1 MENHNHFLTFCHVQH
16 PCHYIFHFEQGPGSV
31 TMHIKNCLNSIMI
44 NNYPF
49 RFTCQMLAC
58 QIMLFQT
65 IKLGCFMKHPRRWPS
80 IISQSNYNSLS
91 SRLTYI
97 LLYSVKHVNPS
108 HCNRVNCLG
117 NLQLE
122 DSTDIA
128 TPTTQSRQEHC

>member
-1 MENHNHFLTFCHVQH
+1 LSNASLSNNAVSNNKARLFHEASPSLAFDYLT
-16 PCHYIFHFEQGPGSV
+16 ID
-31 TMHIKNCLNSIMI
+31 
-44 NNYPF
+44 
-49 RFTCQMLAC
+49 
-58 QIMLFQT
+58 
-65 IKLGCFMKHPRRWPS
+65 
-80 IISQSNYNSLS
+80 SQSNYNSLS